1 MKTDLFEKA
10 SVPKAYFTFALLVVL
25 SMVVSLAYNMVDT
38 YFISLTGETNLIAG
52 VALCAPVFTLMLAL
66 GDIFGLG
73 GTTWLI
79 TIGLLPK
86 FAVKELLERAGQQF
100 HFHQRGGGIVITI
113 PVTGLQGPLLHVL
126 NDEAR
131 ANLEQRMDERT
142 RKDMAEIREKSGYNV
157 IWVSVGAGY
166 SDDVIDA
173 ARAAGAKGGTVLRG
187 RRRNSEHVSQMLGIS
202 LQDEQDFVMIVAPRE
217 EKSKIMAAICEA
229 CGLHTPAHGT
239 VVSLPVD
246 EAIGLER

>member
-1 MKTDLFEKA
+1 MSFSQDAKLAAPRMLLAITRPEEEKKLEA
-10 SVPKAYFTFALLVVL
+10 IFDAVHVPILYQCRGQGTAPSELL
-25 SMVVSLAYNMVDT
+25 
-38 YFISLTGETNLIAG
+38 
-52 VALCAPVFTLMLAL
+52 
-66 GDIFGLG
+66 DIFGLG

-86 FAVKELLERAGQQF
+86 FAVKELLELAGQQF

-217 EKSKIMAAICEA
+217 EKSNIMAAICEA